1 MNKQTGF
8 TLIELVVV
16 IVILGILAATAMP
29 RFVGLQGD
37 ARLAKGQAI
46 FGSVRSAAAI
56 AHAAALARSTQVGP
70 IGMEGTNVTLV
81 NGYPTADAAGI
92 VAAAQVNAAVDN
104 LAISAGGA
112 GAGAAIT
119 IDIGGAA
126 DPTLC
131 RITYTSPAAANTAP
145 TIVFNGTQPNCT

>member
-81 NGYPTADAAGI
+81 SGYPTADAAGI
-92 VAAAQVNAAVDN
+92 IAAAQLVAGTDN
-104 LAISAGGA
+104 VAISAGGA
-112 GAGAAIT
+112 AAGSTIT
-119 IDIGGAA
+119 IDINGAA

-131 RITYTSPAAANTAP
+131 RISYTSPAANNAP
-145 TIVFNGTQPNCT
+145 TIAFNGTQANCT